1 MNDVPSSPRNSR
13 QPPLTGRSTLRI
25 PQAEAETQLTD
36 RIAAVRELLGAL
48 ARDPSLEELNN
59 EIGQWRDYNRTWLDT
74 NLGGEAAEEYRAAST
89 HWGSP
94 MAPRGP
100 AAKWLDRMV
109 GQLETIRKKLFQSG
123 YFGGHQQR
131 LICGRFA

>member
-36 RIAAVRELLGAL
+36 RIAAVSELLGAL
-48 ARDPSLEELNN
+48 ARDASPEELNN

-74 NLGGEAAEEYRAAST
+74 NLGGEAAKEYRAAST
-89 HWGSP
+89 PLGFPHGP
-94 MAPRGP
+94 ERPR
-100 AAKWLDRMV
+100 
-109 GQLETIRKKLFQSG
+109 S
-123 YFGGHQQR
+123 
-131 LICGRFA
+131 

>member
-48 ARDPSLEELNN
+48 ARDASPEELNN

-74 NLGGEAAEEYRAAST
+74 NLGGEAAKEYRAAST
-89 HWGSP
+89 PLGFPHGP
-94 MAPRGP
+94 ERPR
-100 AAKWLDRMV
+100 
-109 GQLETIRKKLFQSG
+109 S
-123 YFGGHQQR
+123 
-131 LICGRFA
+131 